1 MAQHFSNK
9 ACVLVGPEMI
19 EFTDVPVPPLG
30 REDVLVRVEASGI
43 CGTDITIYKNF
54 GLPQKAL
61 TKPLVMGHEAAGVVA
76 RVGEA
81 VMNVAVGDR
90 VAIEPFFFCK
100 KCHNCKTG
108 RTNLCKTP
116 RQAGFGDVPGL
127 LSQYYVCD
135 ADFVVKFPDSL
146 SWEEAGCI
154 QPLAVA
160 VQLAKRAKFAAGQ
173 TIAIFG
179 CGPLGSLVMA
189 VARAYGV
196 SKILAF
202 GRSQERVDFAR
213 KSWAD
218 YAAVSPPLD
227 EGQDVTDWAEAFKTT
242 TMNEAGVESC
252 GVDIAVEAT
261 SAEAYMHAGMA
272 FLRPGGTYVQ
282 AGIGQPVNSF
292 PTFTIV
298 AKELDVIGTVR
309 YTAGCFQTAVDLLA
323 SGKID
328 LKPMIT
334 AVFPLSKVAEALK
347 YAMKREG
354 LKVILMN
361 QQI

>member
-1 MAQHFSNK
+1 MSQPVSNK
-9 ACVLVGPEMI
+9 ACVLVGPKMF
-19 EFTDVPVPPLG
+19 EFRDVPIPSIG
-30 REDVLVRVEASGI
+30 RHDVMIRVEASGI

-54 GLPQKAL
+54 GLGRETL
-61 TKPLVMGHEAAGVVA
+61 TKPVVMGHEAAGVVVQ
-76 RVGEA
+76 VGEA
-81 VMNVAVGDR
+81 VGDVAVGDR

-100 KCHNCKTG
+100 RCHNCKTG

-116 RQAGFGDVPGL
+116 RQAGFGDVQGI
-127 LSQYYVCD
+127 LSQYYVCES
-135 ADFVVKFPDSL
+135 DFVIKFPESV

-173 TIAIFG
+173 TVAIFG
-179 CGPLGSLVMA
+179 CGPLGCLVMA

-202 GRSQERVDFAR
+202 GRSKARVDFA
-213 KSWAD
+213 KKMWAD
-218 YAAVSPPLD
+218 YAVVSPPLD
-227 EGQDVTDWAEAFKTT
+227 EGQDVINWAEAFKTVA
-242 TMNEAGVESC
+242 MEEAGIDSC

-261 SAEAYMHAGMA
+261 SAEAYVHAGMA
-272 FLRPGGTYVQ
+272 FLHPGGTYVQ
-282 AGIGQPVNSF
+282 AGIGRPINSF
-292 PTFTIV
+292 PIFTIV

-309 YTAGCFQTAVDLLA
+309 YTAGCFRTAIDLLA

-334 AVFPLSKVAEALK
+334 AVFPLSKAAEALEC
-347 YAMKREG
+347 AMKGEG

-361 QQI
+361 QQV